1 MSSSSNNNNGSSN
14 IIELLSDSD
23 DDDKKPAAV
32 NKKPAVAAKPQPRA
46 NQLCQWFRRTYCV
59 STTIVAKPR
68 KQLTQK
74 KCAMM
79 NGIEITNQP
88 VFTLSNPS
96 PESGHYGFDL
106 QLTGPPKAWSR
117 PSFMAWFGEDG
128 RLLRRVVN
136 ANRQKQDHLR
146 RMVTGMLMENYAVN
160 PTEHPIYKKATP
172 VAVELEFHRRPPN
185 DDFVANDRQRSLKD
199 RILRSIFGDK
209 LMFDTK
215 RPDADN
221 LQKFVLDA
229 LEGIAYE
236 DDAQVVSIAVKK
248 VLDTE
253 PPFEGRTYICFR
265 QANSS
270 DAEPLVS
277 KERKG
282 KTKAAVPGSPL
293 QVATL

>member
-1 MSSSSNNNNGSSN
+1 
-14 IIELLSDSD
+14 
-23 DDDKKPAAV
+23 
-32 NKKPAVAAKPQPRA
+32 
-46 NQLCQWFRRTYCV
+46 
-59 STTIVAKPR
+59 
-68 KQLTQK
+68 
-74 KCAMM
+74 
-79 NGIEITNQP
+79 
-88 VFTLSNPS
+88 
-96 PESGHYGFDL
+96 
-106 QLTGPPKAWSR
+106 
-117 PSFMAWFGEDG
+117 
-128 RLLRRVVN
+128 
-136 ANRQKQDHLR
+136 
-146 RMVTGMLMENYAVN
+146 
-160 PTEHPIYKKATP
+160 
-172 VAVELEFHRRPPN
+172 
-185 DDFVANDRQRSLKD
+185 
-199 RILRSIFGDK
+199 
-209 LMFDTK
+209 MFDTK

-282 KTKAAVPGSPL
+282 KTKAAVPGGPL